1 MPQFVL
7 RQAIEALASV
17 LNSLLEL
24 YFWIVLIAALLSW
37 VSPDPRNP
45 IVRFLYSVTEPVLYW
60 MRRRLPFLIV
70 GNFDLSPLV
79 LMLGIRFVQRVLV
92 ASLYELAFRLGAA
105 AVVRT
110 IHVA

>member
-1 MPQFVL
+1 MPQFVV
-7 RQAIEALASV
+7 RQTIEALASV

-24 YFWIVLIAALLSW
+24 YFWIVLISALLSW

-92 ASLYELAFRLGAA
+92 ASLYELAFRIGTAA
-105 AVVRT
+105 ART
-110 IHVA
+110 LHVT

>member
-7 RQAIEALASV
+7 RQTIEALASV

-24 YFWIVLIAALLSW
+24 YFWIVLISALLSW

-60 MRRRLPFLIV
+60 MRRRL
-70 GNFDLSPLV
+70 
-79 LMLGIRFVQRVLV
+79 LGIRFVQRVLV
-92 ASLYELAFRLGAA
+92 GSLYELAFRIAA
-105 AVVRT
+105 TVRT
-110 IHVA
+110 LHVV

>member
-7 RQAIEALASV
+7 RQAIEALASI

-24 YFWIVLIAALLSW
+24 YFWIVLISAVLSW

-79 LMLGIRFVQRVLV
+79 LMLGIRFMQRVLV
-92 ASLYELAFRLGAA
+92 ASLYELALRIAA
-105 AVVRT
+105 TVRT
-110 IHVA
+110 LHVV

>member
-7 RQAIEALASV
+7 RQTIEALASV

-24 YFWIVLIAALLSW
+24 YFWIVVISAVLSW

-79 LMLGIRFVQRVLV
+79 LMLGIRFMQRVLV
-92 ASLYELAFRLGAA
+92 ASLYELALRIAA
-105 AVVRT
+105 TVRT
-110 IHVA
+110 LHVV

>member
-7 RQAIEALASV
+7 RQTIEALASV
-17 LNSLLEL
+17 LNSLLEI
-24 YFWIVLIAALLSW
+24 YFWIVLISALLSW

-79 LMLGIRFVQRVLV
+79 LMFGIRFVQRVLV
-92 ASLYELAFRLGAA
+92 ASLYELAFRIAA
-105 AVVRT
+105 TLRT
-110 IHVA
+110 LHVA